1 MSRVYIFLRGLSLWQ
16 ISDLKR
22 PSDGLTR
29 PRRGGEN
36 LQFKNYEAAKFS
48 VNSKIISVE
57 NFVSFPCIIKE
68 IWFGIATEM
77 NHCKSLLSDS
87 NDQPQIKGAGEWSDL
102 ITENPNEGPRWCY
115 NKETGQALSLPFPAS
130 LPLPQPC
137 LATKNICRRCSLQ
150 FYGAMRFVVNIY

>member
-36 LQFKNYEAAKFS
+36 LQFKNYEATKFS

-87 NDQPQIKGAGEWSDL
+87 NDQPQIKGAGEWADL
-102 ITENPNEGPRWCY
+102 ITENPNEGPRWRY

-130 LPLPQPC
+130 PSPSPASPPRTYAEGSVFNFMEQWDL
-137 LATKNICRRCSLQ
+137 
-150 FYGAMRFVVNIY
+150 

>member
-68 IWFGIATEM
+68 IWFGIATKWTIVRACFLTQM
-77 NHCKSLLSDS
+77 INLRSKALVNDQISLLRTQTKDPGDAITRKQVKPSPS
-87 NDQPQIKGAGEWSDL
+87 PSQP
-102 ITENPNEGPRWCY
+102 
-115 NKETGQALSLPFPAS
+115 LSLSPSPAS
-130 LPLPQPC
+130 PPRTY
-137 LATKNICRRCSLQ
+137 AE
-150 FYGAMRFVVNIY
+150 GAVFNFMEQWDL